1 MTTKKCLA
9 LVLAAAL
16 AASALAG
23 CGSGSSSTD
32 TKASETK
39 AEETKAAGDTAAA
52 GESGTSEKE
61 PGSVNLSIMLALG
74 QWTDVILTLSL
85 RDYKKDNPQIGT
97 IEYEFP
103 SSSTYW
109 DLLKKGYLSAGTMPD
124 ILDVISENRL
134 ETGMSILRI

>member
-1 MTTKKCLA
+1 MKKCLA

-74 QWTDVILTLSL
+74 QWTDNFDSVIEDTRRIIRRLALL
-85 RDYKKDNPQIGT
+85 NMNFPVHPHIGT
-97 IEYEFP
+97 C
-103 SSSTYW
+103 
-109 DLLKKGYLSAGTMPD
+109 
-124 ILDVISENRL
+124 
-134 ETGMSILRI
+134 